1 MSDHGH
7 HHEHQHGAD
16 QASDLEGLWTAEF
29 WDDRYR
35 SSTALW
41 SGHVNA
47 VLAAEAEHLVP
58 GRALDVGCGEGGD
71 AFWLAERGWQ
81 VDGIDVSQVALDR
94 AAAHARELGP
104 DLESRITWT
113 QRDLLSWTPPE
124 ATYDLV
130 SVSFVHMH
138 AADRGA
144 VYAGLARAVVP
155 GGSFLVGAHSPLDI
169 GVVPRPPDP
178 DLYFTAED
186 LAADLGEGWDVVTA
200 EARPRP
206 GQHDGSDVTLH
217 DTVLRAVRRE

>member
-1 MSDHGH
+1 MSAHGHDHGH
-7 HHEHQHGAD
+7 GHDHEPD
-16 QASDLEGLWTAEF
+16 SEGLWTAEF

-47 VLAAEAEHLVP
+47 VLATEAEGLVP

-71 AFWLAERGWQ
+71 ACWLAERGWQ
-81 VDGIDVSQVALDR
+81 VDGIDVSSVALHR
-94 AAAHARELGP
+94 AAAHARTSGP
-104 DLESRITWT
+104 EIESRITWT

-138 AADRGA
+138 AADRDS

-186 LAADLGEGWDVVTA
+186 VAAGLGEDWEVVTS

-206 GQHDGSDVTLH
+206 GRHPEGGDVTLH
-217 DTVLRAVRRE
+217 DTVLRAVRRR

>member
-1 MSDHGH
+1 MSQHDHAH
-7 HHEHQHGAD
+7 DH
-16 QASDLEGLWTAEF
+16 EGLWTAEF

-35 SSTALW
+35 SSPGLW
-41 SGHVNA
+41 SGHANA
-47 VLAAEAEHLVP
+47 VLVAEAAGLAP

-71 AFWLAERGWQ
+71 AFWLAARGWQ

-94 AAAHARELGP
+94 AAAQAREAGP
-104 DLESRITWT
+104 EIESRVTWT

-130 SVSFVHMH
+130 SVSFVHMDGG
-138 AADRGA
+138 DRGS
-144 VYAGLARAVVP
+144 VYAGLAGAVVP
-155 GGSFLVGAHSPLDI
+155 GGTFLVGAHSPLDI

-186 LAADLGEGWDVVTA
+186 VAAALGEAWEVVTS

-206 GQHDGSDVTLH
+206 GKHPDGWDVTLH